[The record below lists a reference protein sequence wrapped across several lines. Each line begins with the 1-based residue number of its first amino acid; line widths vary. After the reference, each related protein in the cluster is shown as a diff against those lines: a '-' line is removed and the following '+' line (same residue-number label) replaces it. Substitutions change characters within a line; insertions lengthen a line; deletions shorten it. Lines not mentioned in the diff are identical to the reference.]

1 MSDTNINAFE
11 AEVQE
16 AEKQLAVAQNN
27 LDGAKQRLSD
37 KKVELG
43 IVDEPDQEDTS
54 DADDGGTDE
63 QKADEAESTLTVM
76 DEEDTDPELPVA
88 GDVVAPDTAEPTEPT
103 KIEVQHES

>member
-16 AEKQLAVAQNN
+16 AEKQLAVAQSN
-27 LDGAKQRLSD
+27 LDGAKQRLAD

-43 IVDEPDQEDTS
+43 IVDEPSDEVETDGELVDEPVQSPDQ
-54 DADDGGTDE
+54 GVIG
-63 QKADEAESTLTVM
+63 DEAEG
-76 DEEDTDPELPVA
+76 EHPVP
-88 GDVVAPDTAEPTEPT
+88 GDVVVPTEPT